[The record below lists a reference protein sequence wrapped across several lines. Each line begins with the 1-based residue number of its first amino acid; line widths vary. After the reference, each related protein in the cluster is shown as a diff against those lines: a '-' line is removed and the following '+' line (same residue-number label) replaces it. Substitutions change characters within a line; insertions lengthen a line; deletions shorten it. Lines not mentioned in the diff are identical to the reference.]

1 MKKTL
6 LCILALLLV
15 CTPFTAFAKTRGD
28 VNADGGTDAK
38 DYMMIKRFILGT
50 YKMTEHE
57 KTAADINGD
66 GKVCAKDY
74 MIVRR
79 YILGT
84 YDFPTEQPETS
95 LPEDSQP
102 EYSQP
107 EYSQPEKSQPEVSD
121 TEEPTV
127 AEQVLALV
135 NAERAKHGLNAL
147 TLSKEVTR
155 VAVIKAEDMAESAY
169 FDHTSPTYGTP
180 FEMLSDFG
188 ISYKSAGENIAAGQ
202 QTPEDVMNSWMNS
215 EGHRANI
222 LNASYTELG
231 VGIAYGGSYGIYWV
245 QMFIGK

>member
-50 YKMTEHE
+50 YKMTDRE
-57 KTAADINGD
+57 KTVADINGD

-102 EYSQP
+102 EDSKP
-107 EYSQPEKSQPEVSD
+107 EGSD
-121 TEEPTV
+121 TEESTV

-202 QTPEDVMNSWMNS
+202 KTPEDVMNSWMNS